1 MELSLKSKHVLIA
14 GGSGGIGS
22 AVSKA
27 FLQEGATVHILSR
40 TRPDFLVLG
49 MFWYG
54 CDITQKIQLEEVS
67 AEIIKNTEGR
77 LDVLI
82 CNVGSGSGEATALPA
97 EAEWQRMWQLNFS
110 GTLNCLSHFEEALKK
125 AKGNAILVSSVSGME
140 SIGAPTA
147 YSVAKSAL
155 ITLGKELSRKWAPA
169 VRVNTVAPGNI
180 MAEGGT
186 WDKKMKE
193 NPDAVR
199 HMLENKVPLQRFG
212 KPQEVADLIVFL
224 SSDKAAFITGACVVI
239 DGGQTTSFH

>member
-27 FLQEGATVHILSR
+27 FLHEGATVHILCR
-40 TRPDFLVLG
+40 TRPDFLTAG
-49 MFWYG
+49 MHWYV
-54 CDITQKIQLEEVS
+54 CDITEKPQLEAVS
-67 AEIIKNTEGR
+67 AEIIKNTEGH

-82 CNVGSGSGEATALPA
+82 CNVGSGSGEAVAIPG
-97 EAEWQRMWQLNFS
+97 EAEWQRMWQLNFAGS
-110 GTLNCLSHFEEALKK
+110 LHCLQYFGDALKK
-125 AKGNAILVSSVSGME
+125 ACGNVILVSSIAGME
-140 SIGAPTA
+140 SIGAPTTYA
-147 YSVAKSAL
+147 VAKSAL

-180 MAEGGT
+180 IVEGGT
-186 WDKKMKE
+186 WDNKMKA

-212 KPQEVADLIVFL
+212 KPQEVADLVVFL

>member
-27 FLQEGATVHILSR
+27 FLHAGATVHIISR
-40 TRPDFLVLG
+40 TRPDFLDQG

-54 CDITQKIQLEEVS
+54 CDITQKEQVETVS
-67 AEIIKNTEGR
+67 AEISKHTEGI
-77 LDVLI
+77 LDVLV
-82 CNVGSGSGEATALPA
+82 CNVGSGSGEAAAIPG
-97 EAEWQRMWQLNFS
+97 EEEWQRMWQLNFAGS
-110 GTLNCLSHFEEALKK
+110 LHCLQYFGDALKK
-125 AKGNAILVSSVSGME
+125 ACGNVVLVSSIAGME

-155 ITLGKELSRKWAPA
+155 IALGKELSRKWAPA

-180 MAEGGT
+180 LAEGGT
-186 WDKKMKE
+186 WEHKMKA
-193 NPDAVR
+193 NPDAVQQ
-199 HMLENKVPLQRFG
+199 MLQAKVPLQRFG

-224 SSDKAAFITGACVVI
+224 SSEKAAFITGACVVI

>member
-27 FLQEGATVHILSR
+27 FLEEGATVHIISR
-40 TRPDFLVLG
+40 TRPDFLVPG

-54 CDITQKIQLEEVS
+54 CDITQKPQIEAVS
-67 AEIIKNTEGR
+67 AEITENTEGR
-77 LDVLI
+77 LDVLV
-82 CNVGSGSGEATALPA
+82 CNVGSGSGEPNAIPG
-97 EAEWQRMWQLNFS
+97 EEEWQRMWQLNFLAS
-110 GTLNCLSHFEEALKK
+110 LSCLQYFEEALTN
-125 AKGNAILVSSVSGME
+125 AGGNVILVGSIAGIE

-155 ITLGKELSRKWAPA
+155 ISLGKELSRKWAPNI
-169 VRVNTVAPGNI
+169 RVNTVAPGNI
-180 MAEGGT
+180 LADGGT

-193 NPDAVR
+193 NPEAVR
-199 HMLENKVPLQRFG
+199 YMLENKVPLQRFG
-212 KPQEVADLIVFL
+212 TPQEVADLILFL
-224 SSDKAAFITGACVVI
+224 SSEKAAFITGSCVVI

>member
-1 MELSLKSKHVLIA
+1 MLIA

-27 FLQEGATVHILSR
+27 FLQEGAAVHIISR
-40 TRPDFLVLG
+40 TRPDFLTAG
-49 MFWYG
+49 MNWYG
-54 CDITQKIQLEEVS
+54 CDITQKEQVEAVS
-67 AEIIKNTEGR
+67 AQLSKNTEGQ
-77 LDVLI
+77 LDVLV
-82 CNVGSGSGEATALPA
+82 CNVGSGSGEVSALPG
-97 EAEWQRMWQLNFS
+97 EAEWQRIWHLNFS
-110 GTLNCLSHFEEALKK
+110 GTLNCLQCFEEALIK
-125 AKGNAILVSSVSGME
+125 AKGNAILVSSIAGME

-147 YSVAKSAL
+147 YAVAKSAL

-180 MAEGGT
+180 IAKGGT

-199 HMLENKVPLQRFG
+199 QMLENKVPLQRFG
-212 KPQEVADLIVFL
+212 KPQEVADLILFL
-224 SSDKAAFITGACVVI
+224 SSVKAAFITGACVVI